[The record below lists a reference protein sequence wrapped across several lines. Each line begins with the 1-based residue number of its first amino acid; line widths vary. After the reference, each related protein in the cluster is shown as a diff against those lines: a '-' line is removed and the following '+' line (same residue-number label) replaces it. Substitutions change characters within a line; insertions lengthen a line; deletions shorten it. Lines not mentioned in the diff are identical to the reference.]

1 MDHLHHHGH
10 NAADAQTPAWT
21 DALPSPTAPGL
32 NSVAFRATLH
42 CLSGCAVGEVL
53 GMVIGTG
60 YGLSNGTT
68 VVLSIAL
75 AFVLGY
81 AFTVTPLLRAGFP
94 AVQAGRLA
102 LAADTASIT
111 LMEIVDN
118 AVMLLVPGAMQA
130 PLTSWL
136 FWASLAFSLVVA
148 GIAAYPLNRWLI
160 SRGKGHAVV
169 HYHHH
174 A

>member
-1 MDHLHHHGH
+1 MDPSHHHH
-10 NAADAQTPAWT
+10 DAEHAEASGERSAP
-21 DALPSPTAPGL
+21 LSSTAPGL
-32 NSVAFRATLH
+32 NRVAFRATLH

-60 YGLSNGTT
+60 YGLSNGAT
-68 VVLSIAL
+68 VVMSIAL
-75 AFVLGY
+75 AFVFGY

-94 AVQAGRLA
+94 ALRAARLA

-118 AVMLLVPGAMQA
+118 AVMLVVPGAMQA

-136 FWASLAFSLVVA
+136 FWVALAFSLVVA

-160 SRGKGHAVV
+160 GRGRGHAVV
-169 HYHHH
+169 HQHHH